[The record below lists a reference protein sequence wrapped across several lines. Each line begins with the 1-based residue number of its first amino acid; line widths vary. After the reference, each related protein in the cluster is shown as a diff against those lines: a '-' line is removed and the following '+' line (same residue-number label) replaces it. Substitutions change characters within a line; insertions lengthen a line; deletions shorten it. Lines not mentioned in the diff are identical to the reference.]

1 MIMNFPGR
9 TGAARSAGNVVG
21 VMLVALI
28 VTLPAAA
35 VVASTTASLR
45 SAAVVSSL
53 DQEAAVRDAVQQQ
66 QQELLPRPNCS
77 APNPK
82 LLDDQKCGP
91 DCWTAYINPSEM
103 FAFCGDYSKN
113 ISETPSPEC
122 CAGVLNASTYFAP
135 RCFCRYIFMPA
146 PHLGIIPARRLALP
160 ELCNVT
166 KFCDICSHLKPA
178 CGSSPVIIVASVVGG
193 SVVCVIIA
201 VFAWFFYRRKKHRL
215 RFPDTFQDIDDI
227 MRVES
232 RPTLF
237 SYSVLK
243 KATKN
248 FHISN
253 KLGEGGFGSV
263 FKGVLTDGT
272 EVAVKQLSVGSK
284 QGNDEFL
291 NEVVLIT
298 SVQHRNLVKLQGC
311 CLKGDERILVYEFL
325 PNKSLHQALFDEEQV
340 LHLDWL
346 TRMKIILGTAQG
358 LSYLHEGCRTRI
370 IHRDIKAS
378 NILLDE
384 DYNAKIA
391 DFGLARFFLDSQ
403 THVSTRVAG
412 TKGYLAPEY
421 ALRGQLTEKAD
432 VFSFGVVVLELISG
446 RSNFDLRLPSDTAYL
461 LDWTWGLHKKK
472 MLKDVIDRSLVED
485 PCYSEED
492 AMRVVT
498 IALLCTQSDAT
509 KRPIMSR
516 IVAMLS
522 RDANIEIPE
531 IIQNSKPPELELTE
545 LPDVGVWNEASKLAN
560 SDVSLLSEDPASANF
575 GMTSNPSCSVSCIS
589 AIQPR

>member
-1 MIMNFPGR
+1 LSNHVSL
-9 TGAARSAGNVVG
+9 TTWWGA
-21 VMLVALI
+21 
-28 VTLPAAA
+28 
-35 VVASTTASLR
+35 
-45 SAAVVSSL
+45 
-53 DQEAAVRDAVQQQ
+53 
-66 QQELLPRPNCS
+66 
-77 APNPK
+77 
-82 LLDDQKCGP
+82 
-91 DCWTAYINPSEM
+91 
-103 FAFCGDYSKN
+103 
-113 ISETPSPEC
+113 
-122 CAGVLNASTYFAP
+122 
-135 RCFCRYIFMPA
+135 
-146 PHLGIIPARRLALP
+146 
-160 ELCNVT
+160 
-166 KFCDICSHLKPA
+166 
-178 CGSSPVIIVASVVGG
+178 VIIVASVVGG

-384 DYNAKIA
+384 DYNPKIA

-461 LDWTWGLHKKK
+461 LDWA
-472 MLKDVIDRSLVED
+472 SF
-485 PCYSEED
+485 P
-492 AMRVVT
+492 
-498 IALLCTQSDAT
+498 TQ
-509 KRPIMSR
+509 
-516 IVAMLS
+516 
-522 RDANIEIPE
+522 
-531 IIQNSKPPELELTE
+531 
-545 LPDVGVWNEASKLAN
+545 
-560 SDVSLLSEDPASANF
+560 
-575 GMTSNPSCSVSCIS
+575 
-589 AIQPR
+589 

>member
-9 TGAARSAGNVVG
+9 TGAARGAGNVVG

-28 VTLPAAA
+28 LTLLAAG
-35 VVASTTASLR
+35 TRASLR

-53 DQEAAVRDAVQQQ
+53 DQEAAVRDALLLPQ
-66 QQELLPRPNCS
+66 QQELLPQPNCS
-77 APNPK
+77 APTPK
-82 LLDDQKCGP
+82 LLNDQKCGP

-113 ISETPSPEC
+113 ISEIPSPAC

-146 PHLGIIPARRLALP
+146 AHMGIIPARRLALP

-166 KFCDICSHLKPA
+166 KFCDICSNLKPA
-178 CGSSPVIIVASVVGG
+178 CGSSPLIIVASVVGG

-201 VFAWFFYRRKKHRL
+201 VLAWFFYRRKKHRL

-340 LHLDWL
+340 LQLDWL

-358 LSYLHEGCRTRI
+358 LAYLHEGCRTRI

-384 DYNAKIA
+384 DYNPKIA

-461 LDWTWGLHKKK
+461 LDWTWDLHKKK

-492 AMRVVT
+492 AIRVVT

-545 LPDVGVWNEASKLAN
+545 LPDVGGWNEASKLAKC
-560 SDVSLLSEDPASANF
+560 DVSLLSEDPASENF
-575 GMTSNPSCSVSCIS
+575 GITSNPSCSVSCIS